1 MNAAEID
8 TDRLVSD
15 LKSVTKEAE
24 ELLKT
29 VAGEEGDGSREV
41 HRRLSAAI
49 ESAKATYRRLQE
61 QAVEGAQAT
70 DRVIRAHPYESL
82 GIAFGVGLLVGLLV
96 ARK

>member
-1 MNAAEID
+1 
-8 TDRLVSD
+8 
-15 LKSVTKEAE
+15 
-24 ELLKT
+24 
-29 VAGEEGDGSREV
+29 
-41 HRRLSAAI
+41 LSAAI